1 MMHLRE
7 LFTSLSLV
15 AMASLLSAAAV
26 ADAAEPSRAEA
37 ATPETRASETGAS
50 ETAKAAAKT
59 PASKPVATGSQS
71 ELGMSVTGTQEAPK
85 VLYIVP
91 WKTLDAVPAE
101 PYVSGLLDE
110 VFSPVDPVVFER
122 SVRHH
127 EQIQGA
133 ATAAEPQP

>member
-1 MMHLRE
+1 MNRNRIIVSVMLA
-7 LFTSLSLV
+7 F
-15 AMASLLSAAAV
+15 ASSTML
-26 ADAAEPSRAEA
+26 AAEPAVP
-37 ATPETRASETGAS
+37 TNTET
-50 ETAKAAAKT
+50 TAKPAANSVK
-59 PASKPVATGSQS
+59 ASTNKPGGSQ
-71 ELGMSVTGTQEAPK
+71 LGMSVTGTQEAPK

-127 EQIQGA
+127 EQIQ
-133 ATAAEPQP
+133 TAAPEAVVEQ

>member
-26 ADAAEPSRAEA
+26 AEAAEPSRAEA
-37 ATPETRASETGAS
+37 ATPETRASEIG
-50 ETAKAAAKT
+50 KAAAKT